1 MEDYQIVD
9 LYWARQESAIAE
21 SDKKYGRM
29 LNSISFSLLS
39 SAEDAEDCVNDT
51 YVAAWQSMPEER
63 PTYLG
68 AFLSKITRR
77 ISVSRYR
84 ASHTQKRGGA
94 SVLIEE
100 LSECIP
106 SSSSVEAEYENGRL
120 KSALER
126 FLGGLDEKKRA
137 VFIRRYFYSQPI
149 EQISKAMGMK
159 VGSVK
164 SVLSRTRQS
173 LREMLEKEGVL

>member
-1 MEDYQIVD
+1 MEDHQIVD
-9 LYWARQESAIAE
+9 LYWARSEAAISE
-21 SDKKYGRM
+21 TERKYGRM

-39 SAEDAEDCVNDT
+39 SAEDAEECVNDT

-63 PTYLG
+63 PMYLG
-68 AFLSKITRR
+68 AFLSRIVRR
-77 ISVSRYR
+77 ISISRFR
-84 ASHTQKRGGA
+84 SEHSLKRGGA
-94 SVLIEE
+94 ASLIEE

-126 FLGGLDEKKRA
+126 FLGELDEKKRA

-149 EQISKAMGMK
+149 EQISKAMGLK

>member
-9 LYWARQESAIAE
+9 LYWARQESAISE
-21 SDKKYGRM
+21 TDKKYGRM

-39 SAEDAEDCVNDT
+39 SAEDAEECVNDT
-51 YVAAWQSMPEER
+51 YVAAWQSMPNER

-68 AFLSKITRR
+68 AFLSRIIRR

-84 ASHTQKRGGA
+84 AAHTQKRGGA
-94 SVLIEE
+94 AVLIEE

-106 SSSSVEAEYENGRL
+106 SASSIEADYENGRL
-120 KSALER
+120 KSSLDR
-126 FLGGLDEKKRA
+126 FLSELDEKKRA

-159 VGSVK
+159 SGSVK
-164 SVLSRTRQS
+164 SILSRTRES
-173 LREMLEKEGVL
+173 LREMLKREELL

>member
-21 SDKKYGRM
+21 TDKKYGRM

-39 SAEDAEDCVNDT
+39 SAEDAEECVNDT
-51 YVAAWQSMPEER
+51 YVAAWQSMPQER

-68 AFLSKITRR
+68 AFLSKIIRR

-84 ASHTQKRGGA
+84 TSHAQKRGGA

-100 LSECIP
+100 LSEAIP
-106 SSSSVEAEYENGRL
+106 SSSS
-120 KSALER
+120 
-126 FLGGLDEKKRA
+126 
-137 VFIRRYFYSQPI
+137 
-149 EQISKAMGMK
+149 
-159 VGSVK
+159 
-164 SVLSRTRQS
+164 
-173 LREMLEKEGVL
+173 

>member
-1 MEDYQIVD
+1 MKLE
-9 LYWARQESAIAE
+9 
-21 SDKKYGRM
+21 
-29 LNSISFSLLS
+29 
-39 SAEDAEDCVNDT
+39 
-51 YVAAWQSMPEER
+51 
-63 PTYLG
+63 
-68 AFLSKITRR
+68 
-77 ISVSRYR
+77 
-84 ASHTQKRGGA
+84 
-94 SVLIEE
+94 
-100 LSECIP
+100 
-106 SSSSVEAEYENGRL
+106 ENGRL

-126 FLGGLDEKKRA
+126 FLGELDEKKRA

>member
-21 SDKKYGRM
+21 TDKKYGRM

-39 SAEDAEDCVNDT
+39 SAEDAEECVNDT
-51 YVAAWQSMPEER
+51 YVAAWQSMPQER

-68 AFLSKITRR
+68 AFLSKIIRR

-84 ASHTQKRGGA
+84 TSHAQKRGGA

-100 LSECIP
+100 LSEAIP
-106 SSSSVEAEYENGRL
+106 SSSSVEADYENGRL
-120 KSALER
+120 KEALAR
-126 FLGGLDEKKRA
+126 FLYGLDEKKRA

-159 VGSVK
+159 SGSVK
-164 SVLSRTRQS
+164 SILSRTREL
-173 LREMLEKEGVL
+173 LREKLREEGLL